1 MVSRC
6 ESGASPFTPN
16 DGRAP
21 RGGFF
26 LCLALAV
33 PVSLLA
39 FSFPLALALAFA
51 FPSQSLNP
59 TPFSAAILG
68 GLLTLTD
75 AIDLFVSLT
84 SLNFCGSYFA
94 FRSCV
99 FFSVGSSIHCPFH
112 VFYVGTSRLSG
123 SVKTKMRI
131 TGKKDN
137 TKEEKMEITTPLC
150 ISEAEGPTRQ
160 KVVME

>member
-99 FFSVGSSIHCPFH
+99 SSSR
-112 VFYVGTSRLSG
+112 VVSTLSLSRVLRRYVAIVWISQD
-123 SVKTKMRI
+123 
-131 TGKKDN
+131 KDEN
-137 TKEEKMEITTPLC
+137 H
-150 ISEAEGPTRQ
+150 R
-160 KVVME
+160 

>member
-26 LCLALAV
+26 LCLALVA

-39 FSFPLALALAFA
+39 FSFALALALA

-75 AIDLFVSLT
+75 AIIF
-84 SLNFCGSYFA
+84 
-94 FRSCV
+94 SC
-99 FFSVGSSIHCPFH
+99 P
-112 VFYVGTSRLSG
+112 
-123 SVKTKMRI
+123 
-131 TGKKDN
+131 
-137 TKEEKMEITTPLC
+137 
-150 ISEAEGPTRQ
+150 
-160 KVVME
+160 

>member
-99 FFSVGSSIHCPFH
+99 FFSRVVSTLALSR
-112 VFYVGTSRLSG
+112 VLRRYVAIVWISQD
-123 SVKTKMRI
+123 
-131 TGKKDN
+131 KDEN
-137 TKEEKMEITTPLC
+137 H
-150 ISEAEGPTRQ
+150 R
-160 KVVME
+160 

>member
-99 FFSVGSSIHCPFH
+99 FFQSGRQYTVPFTCFTSVRRDCLDQ
-112 VFYVGTSRLSG
+112 SRQ
-123 SVKTKMRI
+123 R
-131 TGKKDN
+131 
-137 TKEEKMEITTPLC
+137 
-150 ISEAEGPTRQ
+150 
-160 KVVME
+160 

>member
-26 LCLALAV
+26 LCLALVA

-39 FSFPLALALAFA
+39 FSFPLPLALAFA

-99 FFSVGSSIHCPFH
+99 FSSRVVNTLSLPR
-112 VFYVGTSRLSG
+112 VLRRYVAIVWISQD
-123 SVKTKMRI
+123 
-131 TGKKDN
+131 KDEN
-137 TKEEKMEITTPLC
+137 H
-150 ISEAEGPTRQ
+150 R
-160 KVVME
+160 